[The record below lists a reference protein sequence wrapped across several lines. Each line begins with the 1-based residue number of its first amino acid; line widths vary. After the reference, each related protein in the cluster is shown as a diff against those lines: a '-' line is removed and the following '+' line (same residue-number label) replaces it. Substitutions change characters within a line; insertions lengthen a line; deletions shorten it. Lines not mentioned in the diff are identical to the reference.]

1 MTKHANQIT
10 SVSALMGAPVADS
23 GGRVVGHVR
32 EFAVR
37 PAEDANHVKGL
48 VLKLNGAARASRSRR
63 SPILSW
69 RMRAACGCASRR
81 RQR

>member
-48 VLKLNGAARASRSRR
+48 VLKLNGAARADRHT
-63 SPILSW
+63 L
-69 RMRAACGCASRR
+69 AAK
-81 RQR
+81 